1 MGLKLN
7 SSNEK
12 IKFLFEPTIFNRKIN
27 NWILWLPGQSFWSP
41 QNIMEVWSRGLETR
55 SEFSF
60 YINAVKFKINL
71 LTNYVIS
78 TNEKAKTEND
88 ASINKQLIYV
98 PMYSGNAK
106 ISLEYKKISFTINQ
120 NYTGY
125 RYTATDNSEYLKPY
139 MLTNS
144 YFSYT
149 ILLKNYNL
157 NLFVALNNI
166 LNVQY
171 QVMLNRAMPLR
182 NYQTGI
188 LIKFN
193 TPNKTNKNEN

>member
-1 MGLKLN
+1 
-7 SSNEK
+7 
-12 IKFLFEPTIFNRKIN
+12 
-27 NWILWLPGQSFWSP
+27 
-41 QNIMEVWSRGLETR
+41 
-55 SEFSF
+55 
-60 YINAVKFKINL
+60 
-71 LTNYVIS
+71 
-78 TNEKAKTEND
+78 
-88 ASINKQLIYV
+88 
-98 PMYSGNAK
+98 MYSGNAK